1 MGAIREEGP
10 LLRFYGYK
18 KCSGCRDAEKLLTQ
32 KKIPYA
38 FVDIT
43 ETPPSAA
50 ELSAWF
56 KASKIE
62 LKKLLNTS
70 GEVYRSMGLKDKLSG
85 MSEAEVI
92 ALLASNGR
100 LIKRPLLT
108 DGQRLLTLKELTT

>member
-1 MGAIREEGP
+1 MWPIREEGP

-18 KCSGCRDAEKLLTQ
+18 KCSSCRDAEKQLNQ
-32 KKIPYA
+32 KKIPYE
-38 FVDIT
+38 FLDIT

-50 ELSAWF
+50 ELGTWF

-85 MSEAEVI
+85 MSEVEVI
-92 ALLASNGR
+92 TLLASNGR
-100 LIKRPLLT
+100 LIKRPLIT
-108 DGQRLLTLKELTT
+108 DGERILMLQGLTS

>member
-1 MGAIREEGP
+1 M
-10 LLRFYGYK
+10 LRFYGYK
-18 KCSGCRDAEKLLTQ
+18 KCSGCRDAEKKLTQ
-32 KKIPYA
+32 KKIPYE
-38 FVDIT
+38 FLDIT

-70 GEVYRSMGLKDKLSG
+70 GEVYRSLGLKDKLSS

-92 ALLASNGR
+92 TLLASNGR
-100 LIKRPLLT
+100 LIKRPLIT
-108 DGQRLLTLKELTT
+108 DGQRLLTLQELTS

>member
-1 MGAIREEGP
+1 MWPIRAEGP

-18 KCSGCRDAEKLLTQ
+18 KCSGCRNAEKLLTQ

-38 FVDIT
+38 FIDIT

-70 GEVYRSMGLKDKLSG
+70 GEVYRSMGLKDKLSDL
-85 MSEAEVI
+85 SEAEVI

-100 LIKRPLLT
+100 LIKRPLMT
-108 DGQRLLTLKELTT
+108 DGQRLLSLQELI